1 MIANDLKY
9 KHFRFPV
16 VVISQAIYLYNR
28 FSLSYRDVSDLLLQ
42 RGIVV
47 SHQSIKKWNIRF
59 GALFADEIKK
69 RRRKPTRRWH
79 IDEMHCK
86 IAGKKHYVWRA
97 VDTDGVVL
105 DIFVSDRRN
114 KKSAEE
120 FFSKLFEQYENPS
133 RITTDR
139 LRLYRSVVPET
150 FRTAKHIK
158 AKWKN
163 NRVENSHIIVRER
176 ERKMKKF
183 KSIEQA
189 QTFLDR
195 FEFIRAYLK
204 PRQHLMTSTS
214 YRNSVQYRLRVWRD
228 IARFPLLH

>member
-1 MIANDLKY
+1 MISNDLKY

-16 VVISQAIYLYNR
+16 AVISQAIYLYNR
-28 FSLSYRDVSDLLLQ
+28 FTLSYRDVSDLLLE

-47 SHQSIKKWNIRF
+47 SHQTVKKWNVRF
-59 GALFADEIKK
+59 GAMFAEEIKK

-86 IAGKKHYVWRA
+86 IAGEKHYLWRA
-97 VDTDGVVL
+97 VDSDGVVL
-105 DIFVSDRRN
+105 DVFVSERRN
-114 KKSAEE
+114 KKAAEE
-120 FFSKLFEQYENPS
+120 FFSKLYGQYEDPS

-150 FRTAKHIK
+150 FLKVKHVK
-158 AKWKN
+158 GKWKN

-176 ERKMKKF
+176 EKKFKKF
-183 KSIEQA
+183 KSSAQA

-195 FEFIRAYLK
+195 FEFIRGYLK
-204 PRQHLMTSTS
+204 PTQHLMTSST
-214 YRNSVQYRLRVWRD
+214 YRNSVKYRLRVWNE
-228 IARFPLLH
+228 IAVIPFFQ